1 MLRPYNK
8 QALCTLPRW
17 RYIPAPASRFTTQT
31 DTIRH
36 RALWMTKRSGRVGA
50 GVAIALSIAF
60 PAAAQTGQ
68 SAPGYKAP
76 VISDTGRLKGPRQ
89 PIFFR
94 HDIHAGQDQIPCLY
108 CHSTVTISSEP
119 GIPAVQTCFGC
130 HQIVTGGKRP
140 FGGTVSAAQDSTA
153 RAAEAAEV
161 RKVQAAWFGK
171 KPPEWIRIHGV
182 PGFVHFPHQRHIKVL
197 GTDGCIT
204 CHGDVRTMPQVY
216 QVATLK
222 MGWCVNCH
230 VQRNVS
236 RDCTLCHY

>member
-1 MLRPYNK
+1 M
-8 QALCTLPRW
+8 LPRW

-68 SAPGYKAP
+68 SASGYKAP
-76 VISDTGRLKGPRQ
+76 VISDTGRLQGPRQ

-94 HDIHAGQDQIPCLY
+94 HDIHAGQDQIACLY
-108 CHSTVTISSEP
+108 CHNTVTISSEP

-153 RAAEAAEV
+153 RAAWPV
-161 RKVQAAWFGK
+161 RH
-171 KPPEWIRIHGV
+171 R
-182 PGFVHFPHQRHIKVL
+182 
-197 GTDGCIT
+197 
-204 CHGDVRTMPQVY
+204 
-216 QVATLK
+216 
-222 MGWCVNCH
+222 
-230 VQRNVS
+230 
-236 RDCTLCHY
+236 